1 MTPENQARETIDA
14 QLDAAGWNIAS
25 PGSPI
30 GDQPT
35 ALCEEAGH
43 SGRADY
49 VLYLD
54 GKACGIVEAK
64 RSDHTLEGV
73 QEQSASYAAF
83 RKWTD
88 PATCW
93 QNPLPFRFEANGRQI
108 QFTDARD
115 PEPRARPIFHFPKP
129 QHLRDLLTRSESP
142 DDTLRRRLA
151 ALPSAYPL
159 DAFMAGAAQPLRAC
173 QHEAITG
180 LEASLAAAR
189 PRSLIHMATG
199 AGKTFTAVTEVYR
212 LLKFA
217 RLKRVLFLV
226 DRNSLGTQAK
236 GEFDTYVCPDTGN
249 PFPTVYNVCHL
260 GAAGF
265 DPVNQVVISTI
276 QRLFAQLKG
285 DPDGIDDDED
295 ERSSFDSD
303 LATGEPIEVSYQPNL
318 PPETFDLIIVDECHR
333 SIYNKWK
340 QVLDYFDAFIVG
352 LTATPSLDTEAF
364 FNQNTVSRYPY
375 RQSVLDEV
383 NVDYIAYRI
392 ATRIGTEGSSLPS
405 GSQLELF
412 DSYCNVQETHAIEDD
427 LEYGANELGR
437 SVIADDQIRTVLET
451 YRDHLYDTFFPGRSG
466 QWVPKTLIFAKT
478 DAHADRIINICRDVF
493 DKGDAFCRKITH
505 KATSSAVTSRKLIQ
519 DFRTQAEFRIAVT
532 VDMVATGV
540 DIKPL
545 ECLLF
550 LRDVRSPLLYDQM
563 KGRGCRSIKPTDLA
577 NVTPDAPDNRK
588 THFVLLDAVGVE
600 ESEKL
605 AVSPAD
611 RRQTVTLK
619 DLIEGIRTGE
629 RSDPDDFASLANRLA
644 RLADRAR
651 PADIRSIEETL
662 GQSLTD
668 WARQIGELGNQST
681 DGGNVASE
689 QSQDILAPLAS
700 DTLRQQILNLRG
712 YSPIL
717 IDILSQ
723 DELTAAPEAITPR
736 ETITHFTQFLAEN
749 RDRLT
754 ALQIIYNNRP
764 GSGLTYDIIAE
775 LRESLR
781 QPPYHLAPDAV
792 WRAYEALENTRS
804 TAPPVKVLT
813 NLITLVR
820 HTVDPETQ
828 PLAPFPELVNQRFD
842 AWLSQQQNPT
852 SGDLSAI
859 ASATE
864 EAADPELETENL
876 KLPTPRFTEDQLV
889 WLKVIRDYVALNGA
903 FATDNNDAYLDAWQ
917 SVDSDE
923 GVPLAVA
930 KRVFGQDPKPII
942 EELNEVLV
950 A

>member
-1 MTPENQARETIDA
+1 MTALPEEIARETIDR
-14 QLDAAGWNIAS
+14 QLTEAGWRVIS
-25 PGSPI
+25 TGSPV
-30 GDQPT
+30 DDHPT
-35 ALCEEAGH
+35 ALCELSGSTGGAT

-49 VLYLD
+49 ILYLD

-64 RSDHTLEGV
+64 RSDHSLEGV
-73 QEQSASYAAF
+73 QEQSATYAAF

-129 QHLRDLLTRSESP
+129 KHLQKLLTRAEST

-151 ALPSAYPL
+151 ALPTAHPL
-159 DAFMAGAAQPLRAC
+159 DAFMAGAAQPLRDC

-236 GEFDTYVCPDTGN
+236 GEFDTYAAPDTGKL
-249 PFPTVYNVCHL
+249 FPEVYNVCHL

-265 DPVNQVVISTI
+265 DPVNKVVISTI

-285 DPDGIDDDED
+285 DPEAIDDDED
-295 ERSSFDSD
+295 EHSSFTSTESD

-364 FNQNTVSRYPY
+364 FHQNTVSRYTY

-412 DSYCNVQETHAIEDD
+412 DSYHNVRETHAIEDD

-478 DAHADRIINICRDVF
+478 DAHADRVTRICRDVF

-505 KATSSAVTSRKLIQ
+505 KATSSAVSSRDLIKKFTKST
-519 DFRTQAEFRIAVT
+519 DWRVAVT

-550 LRDVRSPLLYDQM
+550 LRDVRSSLLFEQM
-563 KGRGCRSIKPTDLA
+563 RGRGCRTIKPTDLA
-577 NVTPDAPDNRK
+577 DVTPDAPEGKK
-588 THFVLLDAVGVE
+588 THFVVLDAVGVM
-600 ESEKL
+600 ESVKI
-605 AVSPAD
+605 ASSPAD
-611 RRQTVTLK
+611 QRPTVTLK

-629 RSDPDDFASLANRLA
+629 RSDPDDFASLANRLG
-644 RLADRAR
+644 RLVDRAR

-662 GQSLTD
+662 GQSLAD
-668 WARQIGELGNQST
+668 WARQIGELGNQPA
-681 DGGNVASE
+681 DGGSVSSE
-689 QSQDILAPLAS
+689 QSQEILAPLAS

-736 ETITHFTQFLAEN
+736 ETITNFEQFLADN

-764 GSGLTYDIIAE
+764 GSGLTYDTIAE

-828 PLAPFPELVNQRFD
+828 PLAPFPELVEQRYQH
-842 AWLSQQQNPT
+842 WLDQQ
-852 SGDLSAI
+852 
-859 ASATE
+859 
-864 EAADPELETENL
+864 AD
-876 KLPTPRFTEDQLV
+876 RFTDAQRH
-889 WLKVIRDYVALNGA
+889 WLDVIKNYVALNGA

>member
-1 MTPENQARETIDA
+1 MPG
-14 QLDAAGWNIAS
+14 AGEGSAS
-25 PGSPI
+25 PG
-30 GDQPT
+30 
-35 ALCEEAGH
+35 
-43 SGRADY
+43 
-49 VLYLD
+49 
-54 GKACGIVEAK
+54 
-64 RSDHTLEGV
+64 
-73 QEQSASYAAF
+73 
-83 RKWTD
+83 
-88 PATCW
+88 
-93 QNPLPFRFEANGRQI
+93 NN
-108 QFTDARD
+108 
-115 PEPRARPIFHFPKP
+115 
-129 QHLRDLLTRSESP
+129 
-142 DDTLRRRLA
+142 TLRHRLA
-151 ALPSAYPL
+151 ALPTAHPL
-159 DAFMAGAAQPLRAC
+159 DAFMSGAAQPLRDC

-217 RLKRVLFLV
+217 KVRRVLFLV

-236 GEFDTYVCPDTGN
+236 GEFDTYAAPDTGKL
-249 PFPTVYNVCHL
+249 FPEVYNVCHL

-285 DPDGIDDDED
+285 DPEAIDDDQD
-295 ERSSFDSD
+295 ELSSFDSD
-303 LATGEPIEVSYQPNL
+303 LATGEPVEVSYQPNL

-340 QVLDYFDAFIVG
+340 QVLDYFDSFIVG

-364 FNQNTVSRYPY
+364 FHQNTVSRYTY

-412 DSYCNVQETHAIEDD
+412 DSYRNVGETHAIEDD

-437 SVIADDQIRTVLET
+437 SVIADDQVRTVLET
-451 YRDHLYDTFFPGRSG
+451 YRDHLYDTFFPGRPEVADEKG
-466 QWVPKTLIFAKT
+466 LAGPWVPKTLIFAKT

-505 KATSSAVTSRKLIQ
+505 KATSSAVKAKDLIQ
-519 DFRTQAEFRIAVT
+519 HFRTQAEFRIAVT

-545 ECLLF
+545 ECLIF

-611 RRQTVTLK
+611 RRQTVTLA

-629 RSDPDDFASLANRLA
+629 RSEPDDFASLANRLG
-644 RLADRAR
+644 RLVDRAR

-662 GQSLTD
+662 GQSLAD
-668 WARQIGELGNQST
+668 WARQIGDLGNNST
-681 DGGNVASE
+681 DGGGLSSE
-689 QSQDILAPLAS
+689 QSQEILAPLAS

-723 DELTAAPEAITPR
+723 DELIAAPEAITPQ
-736 ETITHFTQFLAEN
+736 ETITNFEQFLAEN

-764 GSGLTYDIIAE
+764 GSGLTYETIAE

-781 QPPYHLAPDAV
+781 QPPYHLAPTAV
-792 WRAYEALENTRS
+792 WQAYEALENTRS
-804 TAPPVKVLT
+804 TAPPSKVLT

-828 PLAPFPELVNQRFD
+828 PLAPFPELVEQRYQH
-842 AWLSQQQNPT
+842 WLDQQT
-852 SGDLSAI
+852 D
-859 ASATE
+859 
-864 EAADPELETENL
+864 
-876 KLPTPRFTEDQLV
+876 RFTDAQRH
-889 WLKVIRDYVALNGA
+889 WLDVIKNYVALNGA
-903 FATDNNDAYLDAWQ
+903 FATEDPDAYLDAWQ
-917 SVDSDE
+917 SVDSDQ

>member
-1 MTPENQARETIDA
+1 MRRAARNQHLLSTPEQQAREHIDR
-14 QLDAAGWNIAS
+14 QLTAAGWTVAT

-30 GDQPT
+30 GDHPT
-35 ALCEEAGH
+35 ALCELSGD

-49 VLYLD
+49 ILYLD
-54 GKACGIVEAK
+54 GKACGIIEAK
-64 RSDHTLEGV
+64 RPDHSLEGV
-73 QEQSASYAAF
+73 QEQSGTYAAF
-83 RKWTD
+83 RRWED
-88 PATCW
+88 SSTCW
-93 QNPLPFRFEANGRQI
+93 QDPLPFRFEANGRQI

-115 PEPRARPIFHFPKP
+115 PEPRARPLFHFPAP
-129 QHLRDLLTRSESP
+129 GHLRDLLTCSGGLRPSEG
-142 DDTLRRRLA
+142 TLRRRLA
-151 ALPSAYPL
+151 ALPTAHPL
-159 DAFMAGAAQPLRAC
+159 DAFMAGAAQPLRDC

-236 GEFDTYVCPDTGN
+236 GEFDTYAAPDTGKL
-249 PFPTVYNVCHL
+249 FPEVYNVCHL

-265 DPVNQVVISTI
+265 DPVNKVVISTI

-285 DPDGIDDDED
+285 DPEAIDDEED

-364 FNQNTVSRYPY
+364 FDQNTVSRYTY

-412 DSYCNVQETHAIEDD
+412 DSYRNVQETHAIEDD

-478 DAHADRIINICRDVF
+478 DAHADRVIRICRDVF

-505 KATSSAVTSRKLIQ
+505 KATSSAVKAKDLIQ
-519 DFRTQAEFRIAVT
+519 HFRTQAEFRIAVT

-545 ECLLF
+545 ECLIF

-629 RSDPDDFASLANRLA
+629 RSEPDDFTSLAGRLA
-644 RLADRAR
+644 RLAERAR
-651 PADIRSIEETL
+651 PADIAPIEQTL
-662 GQSLTD
+662 GQSLND
-668 WARQIGELGNQST
+668 WARQIADLGKNPAPAHASDSADTGEN
-681 DGGNVASE
+681 
-689 QSQDILAPLAS
+689 ILAPLAS

-736 ETITHFTQFLAEN
+736 ETITNFEQFLAEN

-764 GSGLTYDIIAE
+764 GSGLTYDTIAE

-828 PLAPFPELVNQRFD
+828 PLAPFPELVEQRYQHWLDQQADSFTD
-842 AWLSQQQNPT
+842 AQRHWL
-852 SGDLSAI
+852 D
-859 ASATE
+859 
-864 EAADPELETENL
+864 
-876 KLPTPRFTEDQLV
+876 
-889 WLKVIRDYVALNGA
+889 VIKNYVALNGA

>member
-1 MTPENQARETIDA
+1 VTTPEAKARSIIDS
-14 QLDAAGWNIAS
+14 QLTAAGWNVAS
-25 PGSPI
+25 T
-30 GDQPT
+30 GDAISSGPT
-35 ALCEEAGH
+35 AVCEETG
-43 SGRADY
+43 STGRADY

-64 RSDHTLEGV
+64 RSDHSLEGV

-83 RKWTD
+83 RRWED

-108 QFTDARD
+108 QFTDSRD
-115 PEPRARPIFHFPKP
+115 PERRARPVFNFQKP
-129 QHLRDLLTRSESP
+129 AYLRELLEQAKAP

-151 ALPSAYPL
+151 ALPTAAPL
-159 DAFMAGAAQPLRAC
+159 ADFMAGATQPLRDC

-189 PRSLIHMATG
+189 PRALIHMATG
-199 AGKTFTAVTEVYR
+199 AGKTFAAVTEVYR

-217 RLKRVLFLV
+217 KVRRVLFLV

-236 GEFDTYVCPDTGN
+236 GEFDTYAAPDTGKL
-249 PFPTVYNVCHL
+249 FPEVYNVCHL

-285 DPDGIDDDED
+285 DPEAIDDDQD
-295 ERSSFDSD
+295 EISSFDSD
-303 LATGEPIEVSYQPNL
+303 LATGEPIEVTYQPNL

-340 QVLDYFDAFIVG
+340 QVLDYFDAFTVG

-364 FNQNTVSRYPY
+364 FHQNTVSRYTY

-412 DSYCNVQETHAIEDD
+412 DSYRNVGETHAIEDD
-427 LEYGANELGR
+427 LEYGASELGR
-437 SVIADDQIRTVLET
+437 SVIADDQVRTVLET
-451 YRDHLYDTFFPGRSG
+451 YRDHLYETFFPGRSG

-478 DAHADRIINICRDVF
+478 DAHADRIIRICRDVF

-505 KATSSAVTSRKLIQ
+505 KATSSAVKAKDLIQ
-519 DFRTQAEFRIAVT
+519 NFRTQAEFRIAVT

-545 ECLLF
+545 ECLIF

-577 NVTPDAPDNRK
+577 NVTPDAPHNQK
-588 THFVLLDAVGVE
+588 THFVILDAVGVE

-629 RSDPDDFASLANRLA
+629 RSEPDDFTSLAGRLV

-651 PADIRSIEETL
+651 PEDIAPIEQTL
-662 GQSLTD
+662 GQSLTG
-668 WARQIGELGNQST
+668 WASQIADLGKDPAPTETSDT
-681 DGGNVASE
+681 REKV
-689 QSQDILAPLAS
+689 LAPLAS

-723 DELTAAPEAITPR
+723 DELIGAPKAITPQ
-736 ETITHFTQFLAEN
+736 ETITNFTQFLAEN

-764 GSGLTYDIIAE
+764 GSGLTYETIAE

-781 QPPYHLAPDAV
+781 QPPYHLAPAAI
-792 WRAYEALENTRS
+792 WQAYEALENTRS
-804 TAPPVKVLT
+804 TAPPSKVLT

-820 HTVDPETQ
+820 HTVDPEHQ
-828 PLAPFPELVNQRFD
+828 PLAPFPELVEQRYQH
-842 AWLSQQQNPT
+842 WLDQQT
-852 SGDLSAI
+852 D
-859 ASATE
+859 
-864 EAADPELETENL
+864 
-876 KLPTPRFTEDQLV
+876 RFTDAQRH
-889 WLKVIRDYVALNGA
+889 WLDVIKNYVALNGA
-903 FATDNNDAYLDAWQ
+903 FATDDSEAYLDAWQ
-917 SVDSDE
+917 SVDSDQ

>member
-1 MTPENQARETIDA
+1 MIT
-14 QLDAAGWNIAS
+14 L
-25 PGSPI
+25 PGS
-30 GDQPT
+30 T
-35 ALCEEAGH
+35 
-43 SGRADY
+43 
-49 VLYLD
+49 
-54 GKACGIVEAK
+54 
-64 RSDHTLEGV
+64 
-73 QEQSASYAAF
+73 
-83 RKWTD
+83 
-88 PATCW
+88 
-93 QNPLPFRFEANGRQI
+93 
-108 QFTDARD
+108 
-115 PEPRARPIFHFPKP
+115 
-129 QHLRDLLTRSESP
+129 
-142 DDTLRRRLA
+142 TLRTRLA
-151 ALPSAYPL
+151 ALPTAHPL
-159 DAFMAGAAQPLRAC
+159 EAFMAGAAQPLRDC
-173 QHEAITG
+173 QVEAITG

-236 GEFDTYVCPDTGN
+236 GEFDTYAAPDTGKL
-249 PFPTVYNVCHL
+249 FPEVYNVCHL

-285 DPDGIDDDED
+285 DPEAIDDDED

-364 FNQNTVSRYPY
+364 FHQNTVSRYTY

-412 DSYCNVQETHAIEDD
+412 DSYRNVQETHAIEDD

-451 YRDHLYDTFFPGRSG
+451 YRDHLHDTFFPGRSG

-478 DAHADRIINICRDVF
+478 DAHADRVIRICRDVF

-505 KATSSAVTSRKLIQ
+505 KATSSAVKAKDLIQ
-519 DFRTQAEFRIAVT
+519 HFRTQAEFRIAVT

-545 ECLLF
+545 ECLIF

-619 DLIEGIRTGE
+619 ELIEGIRTGE
-629 RSDPDDFASLANRLA
+629 RSEPDDFTSLAGRLA
-644 RLADRAR
+644 RLAERAR
-651 PADIRSIEETL
+651 PADIAPIEQTL

-668 WARQIGELGNQST
+668 WARQIADLGQNPAPADPNDSADT
-681 DGGNVASE
+681 GDN
-689 QSQDILAPLAS
+689 ILAPLAS

-736 ETITHFTQFLAEN
+736 ETITNFEQFLAEN

-764 GSGLTYDIIAE
+764 GSGLTYDTIAE

-804 TAPPVKVLT
+804 TATPVKVLT

-828 PLAPFPELVNQRFD
+828 PLAPFPELVEQRYQH
-842 AWLSQQQNPT
+842 WLDQQ
-852 SGDLSAI
+852 
-859 ASATE
+859 
-864 EAADPELETENL
+864 AD
-876 KLPTPRFTEDQLV
+876 RFTDAQRH
-889 WLKVIRDYVALNGA
+889 WLDVIKNYVALNGA
-903 FATDNNDAYLDAWQ
+903 FATENNDAYLDAWQ

-930 KRVFGQDPKPII
+930 TRVFGKENLKPVI